1 MSNLMNLN
9 ARLAN
14 LSRQLSAAKANGD
27 EDLISQ
33 LEDEIDDIE
42 YQIEQIEYEDYDSK
56 HGSDWL

>member
-9 ARLAN
+9 TRLAN
-14 LSRQLSAAKANGD
+14 LSRQLSVAKANGD

-42 YQIEQIEYEDYDSK
+42 YQIEQIEDQDYDSK
-56 HGSDWL
+56 HGADWR